1 MRAAVIC
8 AGVLLLIIIAL
19 VLLLLLP
26 IAALSMWQKKELE
39 KGGV

>member
-8 AGVLLLIIIAL
+8 AGVLLFIA
-19 VLLLLLP
+19 VAVVLLLP
-26 IAALSMWQKKELE
+26 IAMLSAWQKKELE

>member
-8 AGVLLLIIIAL
+8 ACVLLLIIIAL
-19 VLLLLLP
+19 VLLLLP

>member
-8 AGVLLLIIIAL
+8 AGVLLFVVVAL
-19 VLLLLLP
+19 ALLP
-26 IAALSMWQKKELE
+26 IATLGAWQKKELE

>member
-19 VLLLLLP
+19 VLLLLP
-26 IAALSMWQKKELE
+26 IATLSMWQKKELE

>member
-8 AGVLLLIIIAL
+8 AGVLLFIAAA
-19 VLLLLLP
+19 VVLLLP
-26 IAALSMWQKKELE
+26 IAMLGAWQEKELE

>member
-19 VLLLLLP
+19 VLLLLP
-26 IAALSMWQKKELE
+26 IAALSMWQKKEIE

>member
-8 AGVLLLIIIAL
+8 AGVLLLIIIVL
-19 VLLLLLP
+19 VLLLLP

>member
-8 AGVLLLIIIAL
+8 AGALLLIIVAL
-19 VLLLLLP
+19 VLLP
-26 IAALSMWQKKELE
+26 IATLGAWQKKELE

>member
-19 VLLLLLP
+19 VLLLLP
-26 IAALSMWQKKELE
+26 IAALSMRQKKELE

>member
-19 VLLLLLP
+19 VLLLLP
-26 IAALSMWQKKELE
+26 IAALSM
-39 KGGV
+39 

>member
-8 AGVLLLIIIAL
+8 VGALLLIIVVFA
-19 VLLLLLP
+19 LLLP
-26 IAALSMWQKKELE
+26 LATLGAWQKKELE

>member
-1 MRAAVIC
+1 MRAAIIC
-8 AGVLLLIIIAL
+8 AGVLLLIIIAF
-19 VLLLLLP
+19 VLLLLP

>member
-1 MRAAVIC
+1 MRAAGIC

-19 VLLLLLP
+19 VLLLLP

>member
-8 AGVLLLIIIAL
+8 AGVLLLIIIVFA
-19 VLLLLLP
+19 LLLLP
-26 IAALSMWQKKELE
+26 IAMLGAWQKKELE